1 MGPPLVCQEERHVE
15 RGKRCTGRNRTEGRN
30 RSRTPEQS
38 EGVSIDAA
46 GHGKAPLVAGL

>member
-15 RGKRCTGRNRTEGRN
+15 RGKRCTGRN